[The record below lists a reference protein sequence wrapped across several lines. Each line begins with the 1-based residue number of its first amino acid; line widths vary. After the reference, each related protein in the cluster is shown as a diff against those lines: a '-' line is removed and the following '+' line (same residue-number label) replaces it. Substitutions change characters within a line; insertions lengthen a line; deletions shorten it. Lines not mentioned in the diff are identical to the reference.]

1 MNPLNIVTNLT
12 AAITYP
18 FRMIFVVGLC
28 AFINYFT
35 SPGVWWV
42 QWVAFGMG
50 IGLIV
55 VWARAIKTLALTVGV
70 AAIGYFVYRWWQNRQ
85 QPDAVVRT
93 LAEVKPFNSN
103 NNSSNSRAA

>member
-1 MNPLNIVTNLT
+1 MNPLTIVSNLT
-12 AAITYP
+12 AAIIYP

-55 VWARAIKTLALTVGV
+55 VWARAVKTLVLTVGV
-70 AAIGYFVYRWWQNRQ
+70 AAVGYFAYRWWQNRG
-85 QPDAVVRT
+85 ANNGVERT
-93 LAEVKPFNSN
+93 LAEVKQFNAA
-103 NNSSNSRAA
+103 RAA

>member
-1 MNPLNIVTNLT
+1 MNPISAVSDITR
-12 AAITYP
+12 AITYP

-55 VWARAIKTLALTVGV
+55 IWAKAIRAVGV
-70 AAIGYFVYRWWQNRQ
+70 AAITAVIAYAVYRWVQARKTSITKS
-85 QPDAVVRT
+85 A
-93 LAEVKPFNSN
+93 
-103 NNSSNSRAA
+103 

>member
-1 MNPLNIVTNLT
+1 MNPLTIVTDLT

-28 AFINYFT
+28 TFINYFT

-55 VWARAIKTLALTVGV
+55 VWARALKTLVLTVGV
-70 AAIGYFVYRWWQNRQ
+70 AAVGYFAYRWWQNRG
-85 QPDAVVRT
+85 ANNGVERT
-93 LAEVKPFNSN
+93 LAEVKQFNAA
-103 NNSSNSRAA
+103 RAA

>member
-1 MNPLNIVTNLT
+1 MNPLSIIPDLT
-12 AAITYP
+12 RAITYP

-55 VWARAIKTLALTVGV
+55 IWARAIKSLVAAIGI
-70 AAIGYFVYRWWQNRQ
+70 AAIGYFVYRWWHNRGA
-85 QPDAVVRT
+85 PDALKRA
-93 LAEVKPFNSN
+93 LAEVKPFVNKQ
-103 NNSSNSRAA
+103 AVV

>member
-1 MNPLNIVTNLT
+1 MNPLKIVTNLT

-18 FRMIFVVGLC
+18 FRMIFVVSLC

-35 SPGVWWV
+35 SPSVWWV

-50 IGLIV
+50 ISLIA
-55 VWARAIKTLALTVGV
+55 VWARAIKTLVLTIGV

-85 QPDAVVRT
+85 QPDALVRT

-103 NNSSNSRAA
+103 VYSSNSRAA